1 MPRINA
7 RQRNREKH
15 PADSAEEYY
24 RRSMY
29 LPYLDICLEQLR
41 ERFTAHSATVYGLI
55 GLLPAYVI
63 NADIS
68 NLRAAVEAYKML
80 SPGNLR
86 VLRIRADE
94 METY

>member
-7 RQRNREKH
+7 RQRNHEKH

-29 LPYLDICLEQLR
+29 LLCLDICLEQLS
-41 ERFTAHSATVYGLI
+41 EKFIAHSATVCGLI

-86 VLRIRADE
+86 VLRIRADK

>member
-24 RRSMY
+24 RRSIS
-29 LPYLDICLEQLR
+29 LPCLDVCLEQLR
-41 ERFTAHSATVYGLI
+41 ERFTTHSSTVYVLSGF
-55 GLLPAYVI
+55 LPDYVI

-68 NLRAAVEAYKML
+68 NLRAAVE
-80 SPGNLR
+80 
-86 VLRIRADE
+86 
-94 METY
+94 TYE